1 MADSE
6 PREPDTR
13 SGAPDTG
20 NEATADAR
28 AQTGHGRDEP
38 SSSTEGASATAEAG
52 RAAPEA
58 EAGGRYAL
66 VWRVVQGVD
75 YLFYLLYALLITRFT
90 LALLGASEG
99 AGFVRFIHNLT
110 EPFYAPF
117 RDIVSRPGLDGGYVD
132 LPLVLAILAYVVLH
146 IAIHGLIRVVIGPRY
161 SGRT

>member
-6 PREPDTR
+6 PREPAT
-13 SGAPDTG
+13 GNEGPDTG

-28 AQTGHGRDEP
+28 AETAGRDEP
-38 SSSTEGASATAEAG
+38 SSSPKGASATAEAG
-52 RAAPEA
+52 PASPEA
-58 EAGGRYAL
+58 EADGRYAL
-66 VWRVVQGVD
+66 VWRVVRGVD
-75 YLFYLLYALLITRFT
+75 YLFYLLYALLVTRFA

-117 RDIVSRPGLDGGYVD
+117 RGMVSRPELDGGYVD
-132 LPLVLAILAYVVLH
+132 LPLVLAVLAYVLLH